1 MYDEYDT
8 YGGAAPYPDR
18 SGYVPWEDAYIP
30 VPGDP
35 MTVYQ
40 PVVPVGMEQLDATWD
55 PNEELEQL
63 LQTSDTHEFD
73 LAPAHAS
80 AHVHGHVHDH
90 GHGHESPVDLPHQG
104 PPGPAAVPLG
114 PPPPHRRR
122 RRQPARSPRVVLMRV
137 VSFLIAAVAAVIV
150 SMVSALGVMI
160 ALDPLRSIADPRIS
174 QGLVSW
180 WPLLV
185 YGPWT
190 VASLSILR
198 ASLHRRRAVHS
209 WSVVLAFSLL
219 ATLLCVA
226 QAPRTF
232 TDAAAAAL
240 PSLAA
245 LACFQQLVRLITM
258 LRPPRQAAARHRHR
272 TPPPPPPA
280 EHRQPSDQR
289 PPTEPPGKAPL
300 APPVEQD
307 AAVPRGRPPVDGVF
321 PRPQPLRR
329 GGFH

>member
-18 SGYVPWEDAYIP
+18 SGYVPWEDTYIP

-55 PNEELEQL
+55 PTEELEQL

-90 GHGHESPVDLPHQG
+90 AHESPDGLPHPG
-104 PPGPAAVPLG
+104 LPGPAAGPLR
-114 PPPPHRRR
+114 PPPHRRR
-122 RRQPARSPRVVLMRV
+122 RRQPARSPRAVLMRV

-258 LRPPRQAAARHRHR
+258 LRPPRQAGARHRHR
-272 TPPPPPPA
+272 TPPPPPPPA
-280 EHRQPSDQR
+280 EHRQPADQR
-289 PPTEPPGKAPL
+289 PPTEPPGKATL
-300 APPVEQD
+300 APPVEQE
-307 AAVPRGRPPVDGVF
+307 AAVPRGRPPMDGGF

>member
-1 MYDEYDT
+1 MYDDYDA
-8 YGGAAPYPDR
+8 YGPAPVHPDR
-18 SGYVPWEDAYIP
+18 SGYVPWDDAYIP

-35 MTVYQ
+35 MPDYQ
-40 PVVPVGMEQLDATWD
+40 QVVPVDMEPLDSAWD
-55 PNEELEQL
+55 PTEELEQL
-63 LQTSDTHEFD
+63 LQTSDVHEFE
-73 LAPAHAS
+73 AVP
-80 AHVHGHVHDH
+80 GH
-90 GHGHESPVDLPHQG
+90 GHGHGPHHPDPRGEHPHPVMAG
-104 PPGPAAVPLG
+104 PLATAARRP

-122 RRQPARSPRVVLMRV
+122 RRAPVRSPQAMLMRA
-137 VSFLIAAVAAVIV
+137 VSFAIAVVAAVVV

-209 WSVVLAFSLL
+209 WSVVLFFSAV

-226 QAPRTF
+226 QAPRTL

-245 LACFQQLVRLITM
+245 LACFQQLVRLITL
-258 LRPPRQAAARHRHR
+258 LRPPRQASARHRQR
-272 TPPPPPPA
+272 TVPVPPPPA
-280 EHRQPSDQR
+280 A
-289 PPTEPPGKAPL
+289 EP
-300 APPVEQD
+300 
-307 AAVPRGRPPVDGVF
+307 RPPVDVRTPADHPVNIPPVPPAEPEGTIPRRRPPADGVF
-321 PRPQPLRR
+321 SRPQPVRR
-329 GGFH
+329 SGFH